1 MKGFLDY
8 VPGNSVFHRMNPVTK
23 LIFAFT
29 VCIGCFSSGNL
40 FVLFGLLVFNFV
52 LGCVCGIP
60 QRTYSLLKGLTK
72 IAIFLFIIQ
81 VLVIR
86 TGDVMVIKGVALQW
100 KFIKI
105 TDRGA
110 YNAACLVL
118 RLSCGT
124 LPLAIMLSV
133 TKLGDLSNALVEKW
147 HIPFKYAFTLTT
159 AIRFIPVFASEMA
172 GIIEAQTSRGIE
184 LDTKNPFKKIGL
196 ILPLCA
202 PLLVSSVRKT
212 QSLAI
217 AADLRGF
224 KYRKAGS
231 CLKRYPFCFRDFM
244 CFIVGILVVV
254 LGIMSRTGS
263 IPFVN

>member
-8 VPGNSVFHRMNPVTK
+8 VPGNSVFHKMNPVTK
-23 LIFAFT
+23 LLFAFM
-29 VCIGCFSSGNL
+29 VCIGCFASSNIA
-40 FVLFGLLVFNFV
+40 VLCTFLAFNV
-52 LGCVCGIP
+52 ILGCICGIKH
-60 QRTYSLLKGLTK
+60 RTFSMLKGLTK
-72 IAIFLFIIQ
+72 ISIFLFVLQ
-81 VLVIR
+81 VLFIRSGNVIFE
-86 TGDVMVIKGVALQW
+86 W
-100 KFIKI
+100 KLLKV
-105 TDRGA
+105 TDRGVI
-110 YNAACLVL
+110 NALCLVL
-118 RLSCGT
+118 RLSCAT

-133 TKLGDLSNALVEKW
+133 IKLGDLSNSLVEKL

-184 LDTKNPFKKIGL
+184 LDTKNPFKKMAL

-224 KYRKAGS
+224 KFRKAGS
-231 CLKRYPFCFRDFM
+231 CSKSYPFCLRDYL
-244 CFIVGILVVV
+244 CILVGIAVITAGFIL
-254 LGIMSRTGS
+254 
-263 IPFVN
+263 

>member
-8 VPGNSVFHRMNPVTK
+8 VPGNSVFHKMNPVTK

-29 VCIGCFSSGNL
+29 VCIGCFISNNL
-40 FVLFGLLVFNFV
+40 IVLCAFLVFNFL

-60 QRTYSLLKGLTK
+60 KRTVSLLKGLSK
-72 IAIFLFIIQ
+72 IAIMLFIIQ

-86 TGDVMVIKGVALQW
+86 TGNVIEIGGVPLQW

-105 TDRGA
+105 TDRGS

-147 HIPFKYAFTLTT
+147 HIPFRYAFTMTT
-159 AIRFIPVFASEMA
+159 AIRFIPVFATEMA
-172 GIIEAQTSRGIE
+172 GIIEAQTSRGVE
-184 LDTKNPFKKIGL
+184 LDTKNPFKKIAL

-231 CLKRYPFCFRDFM
+231 CLKRYPFKFRDVVAFL
-244 CFIVGILVVV
+244 VGVSVIV
-254 LGIMSRTGS
+254 LGIML
-263 IPFVN
+263 

>member
-8 VPGNSVFHRMNPVTK
+8 VPGNSVFHKMNPVTK
-23 LIFAFT
+23 LVFAFV
-29 VCIGCFSSGNL
+29 VCVGCFACGNL
-40 FVLFGLLVFNFV
+40 LVLCGLLVFNV
-52 LGCVCGIP
+52 ILGCICGIP
-60 QRTYSLLKGLTK
+60 KRTYSLLKGLTK
-72 IAIFLFIIQ
+72 IALMLFIIQ
-81 VLVIR
+81 ILVIR
-86 TGDVMVIKGVALQW
+86 TGDVIVIRDIPLQW
-100 KFIKI
+100 EFIKI
-105 TDRGA
+105 TDKGA
-110 YNAACLVL
+110 YNAACLVF

-133 TKLGDLSNALVEKW
+133 TKLGDLSNALVEKCG
-147 HIPFKYAFTLTT
+147 IPFKYAFTLTT
-159 AIRFIPVFASEMA
+159 AIRFIPVFATEMA

-184 LDTKNPFKKIGL
+184 LDTKNPFKKIAL

-231 CLKRYPFCFRDFM
+231 CLKKYPFKLRDMAAFV
-244 CFIVGILVVV
+244 VGLGVVV
-254 LGIMSRTGS
+254 LGIM
-263 IPFVN
+263 FH